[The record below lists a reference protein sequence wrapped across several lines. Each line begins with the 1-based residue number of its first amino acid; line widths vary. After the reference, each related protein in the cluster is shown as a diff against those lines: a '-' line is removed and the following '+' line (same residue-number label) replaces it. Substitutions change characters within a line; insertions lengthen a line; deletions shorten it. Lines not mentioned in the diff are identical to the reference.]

1 MISLI
6 SVQILAVPG
15 TRFRRIPDDLG
26 DFREPLPDRDVDRSL
41 LLLVLDG
48 DVGAVDLH
56 QDPDQLPAAHGGR
69 DVDRRVAV
77 LERKDKIFNFQLT
90 LTQKSGS
97 ASLGSSLGTSGRFKV
112 NSAY

>member
-1 MISLI
+1 MFAAAPARFMMISLI
-6 SVQILAVPG
+6 SVQILTVPG

-48 DVGAVDLH
+48 DVGAADLH
-56 QDPDQLPAAHGGR
+56 QDPDQLPAAHGGC

-77 LERKDKIFNFQLT
+77 L
-90 LTQKSGS
+90 
-97 ASLGSSLGTSGRFKV
+97 
-112 NSAY
+112 

>member
-6 SVQILAVPG
+6 SVQILTVPG

-56 QDPDQLPAAHGGR
+56 QDSDQLPAAHGGR

-77 LERKDKIFNFQLT
+77 LEREDKIFNFKLT
-90 LTQKSGS
+90 LTQKSVSEETRRVG
-97 ASLGSSLGTSGRFKV
+97 FFP
-112 NSAY
+112 